1 MTHDICN
8 DLKTL
13 KNLLNDRNLTI
24 HTYDEAMANE
34 VFQKIQD
41 DYYALLLLLH
51 VEFKDNICSV

>member
-1 MTHDICN
+1 M
-8 DLKTL
+8 
-13 KNLLNDRNLTI
+13 TI

-41 DYYALLLLLH
+41 DYYVLLLLLY